1 MRSSFPPLSCLL
13 AFESA
18 ARRESFTL
26 AANELNL
33 TPSAI
38 SHQIAKL
45 EEILQT
51 RLFDRNGRTLAL
63 TVAGREYLHRLSGAL
78 DAISAATDNARRGVS
93 NTLHVHSSP
102 SFATLWLMPRLAD
115 FASKHPEI
123 ALSFSSSVA
132 YSDFEIGMVDIDI
145 RYGHPHWP
153 HLHVEPIFEE
163 KIMPL
168 ASPKFLKK
176 FPVRK
181 PEDLIDLP
189 LIQSAVNVVQWRDW
203 FISRGM
209 NYAPTGFAFRFDR
222 TAMALEAAVQGL
234 GVAFDS
240 TSIGAPLVESG
251 KLKAVF
257 DEDWCLKVHAHFM
270 VLPNRYLQR
279 PEVVKFIEWVHL
291 HNQSERSS
299 SRRSARRR
307 EPSRTTP

>member
-1 MRSSFPPLSCLL
+1 MKNALPNQDPATMRSSFPPLSCLL

-45 EEILQT
+45 EELLKVK
-51 RLFDRNGRTLAL
+51 LFDRNGRTLTL
-63 TVAGREYLHRLSGAL
+63 TPAGSEYMSRLSGAL
-78 DAISAATDNARRGVS
+78 DAISAATDNARKGTS
-93 NTLHVHSSP
+93 NTLHVHASP

-115 FASKHPEI
+115 FASKHPRI

-163 KIMPL
+163 RIMPL
-168 ASPKFLKK
+168 ASPAFLEKHAI
-176 FPVRK
+176 RK
-181 PEDLIDLP
+181 PRDLFDMP

-203 FISRGM
+203 FLSRDV
-209 NYAPTGFAFRFDR
+209 NDVPAQFAYRFDR
-222 TAMALEAAVQGL
+222 SAMALEAAVQGL
-234 GVAFDS
+234 GVACDS
-240 TSIGAPLVESG
+240 TSIGLPHIESG
-251 KLKAVF
+251 RLKAVF
-257 DEDWCLKVHAHFM
+257 DEEWCLKVHAHFM

-279 PEVVKFIEWVHL
+279 PEVTKFIQWVHAQ
-291 HNQSERSS
+291 NQQ
-299 SRRSARRR
+299 A
-307 EPSRTTP
+307 TA

>member
-18 ARRESFTL
+18 AWRLSFTL
-26 AANELNL
+26 AATELSL
-33 TPSAI
+33 TPSTI

-45 EEILQT
+45 EEFLEIK
-51 RLFDRNGRTLAL
+51 LFERNGRTLAI
-63 TVAGREYLHRLSGAL
+63 TAAGSEYLSRLSGAL
-78 DAISAATDNARRGVS
+78 DAISAATDNVRKGVS

-102 SFATLWLMPRLAD
+102 SFATVWLMPRLAD
-115 FASKHPEI
+115 FARKHPEI

-163 KIMPL
+163 RIMPL
-168 ASPKFLKK
+168 ASPQFIASHSI
-176 FPVRK
+176 RT
-181 PEDLIDLP
+181 PEDLIDVP

-203 FISRGM
+203 FLSRGM
-209 NYAPTGFAFRFDR
+209 NFAPTRFAYRFDR
-222 TAMALEAAVQGL
+222 SAMALEAAVQGL

-240 TSIGAPLVESG
+240 TSIGLPHIESG
-251 KLKAVF
+251 RLQAVF

-279 PEVVKFIEWVHL
+279 PEVMKFIQWVHSQ
-291 HNQSERSS
+291 NQP
-299 SRRSARRR
+299 AAAQ
-307 EPSRTTP
+307 PDL

>member
-26 AANELNL
+26 AAAELNL

-45 EEILQT
+45 EELLQVK
-51 RLFDRNGRTLAL
+51 LFDRNGRTLAL
-63 TVAGREYLHRLSGAL
+63 TAAGSEYMNRLSGAL
-78 DAISAATDNARRGVS
+78 DAISAATDNARKGAS

-163 KIMPL
+163 RILPL
-168 ASPKFLKK
+168 ASPEFL
-176 FPVRK
+176 RTHSIQK

-203 FISRGM
+203 FLSREV
-209 NYAPTGFAFRFDR
+209 NFAPTHFAYRFDR

-234 GVAFDS
+234 GIACDS
-240 TSIGAPLVESG
+240 ASIGRPHIESG
-251 KLKAVF
+251 KLKMVF
-257 DEDWCLKVHAHFM
+257 DEEWCLKVHSHFM
-270 VLPNRYLQR
+270 VLPNRYLKR
-279 PEVVKFIEWVHL
+279 PEVMKFIQWVHSQ
-291 HNQSERSS
+291 NQ
-299 SRRSARRR
+299 
-307 EPSRTTP
+307 

>member
-26 AANELNL
+26 AAAELNL

-45 EEILQT
+45 EELLQVK
-51 RLFDRNGRTLAL
+51 LFERNGRTLAL
-63 TVAGREYLHRLSGAL
+63 TPAGHEYLSRLSGAL
-78 DAISAATDNARRGVS
+78 DAISAATDNARKGVS

-115 FASKHPEI
+115 FAQKHPEI

-145 RYGHPHWP
+145 RYGYPQWP
-153 HLHVEPIFEE
+153 QLHVEPIFEE

-168 ASPKFLKK
+168 ASPEFLERH
-176 FPVRK
+176 PIRK

-203 FISRGM
+203 FISRGI
-209 NYAPTGFAFRFDR
+209 NFAPTRFAYRFDR

-240 TSIGAPLVESG
+240 TSIGSPHIKSG
-251 KLKAVF
+251 KLKPVF
-257 DEDWCLKVHAHFM
+257 DEEWCLKVHAHFM
-270 VLPNRYLQR
+270 VVPNRYLQR
-279 PEVVKFIEWVHL
+279 PEVMKFIQWVHM
-291 HNQSERSS
+291 HNQQAVS
-299 SRRSARRR
+299 
-307 EPSRTTP
+307 